1 MTHTH
6 KIKNGIKIELTADEI
21 TVLENQDTQWNDGVF
36 DRALDSLRKKRNNLL
51 AQTDWT
57 ANSDVTMSEAMTTY
71 RQELRDLP
79 STVSDDDEASDVDAI
94 TFPTK
99 P

>member
-1 MTHTH
+1 MPRY
-6 KIKNGIKIELTADEI
+6 KMVNGERVQLTAEEEAARDAE
-21 TVLENQDTQWNDGVF
+21 EAAWEAGAK
-36 DRALDSLRKKRNNLL
+36 DRAMANLRAKRNTLL
-51 AQTDWT
+51 KETDHYGL
-57 ANSDVTMSEAMTTY
+57 SDVTMSEDMTTY

-79 STVSDDDEASDVDAI
+79 STVSDDDEASDIDSI

>member
-1 MTHTH
+1 MTRY
-6 KIKNGIKIELTADEI
+6 KMVNGEQVQLTAEEEAARDAEQAAW
-21 TVLENQDTQWNDGVF
+21 TAGAK
-36 DRALDSLRKKRNNLL
+36 DRSIANLRAKRNNLL
-51 AQTDWT
+51 KETDHYGL
-57 ANSDVTMSEAMTTY
+57 SDVTMSDAMSTY

-79 STVSDDDEASDVDAI
+79 STIADSDTASDVDAI

>member
-1 MTHTH
+1 MPRY
-6 KIKNGIKIELTADEI
+6 KMVNGERIQFTAEEEAARDAE
-21 TVLENQDTQWNDGVF
+21 EAAWEAGAK
-36 DRALDSLRKKRNNLL
+36 DRSMANLRAKRNNLL
-51 AQTDWT
+51 KETDHYGL
-57 ANSDVTMSEAMTTY
+57 SDVTMSEAMTTY

-79 STVSDDDEASDVDAI
+79 GTVADSDTASDVDSI

>member
-1 MTHTH
+1 MPRY
-6 KIKNGIKIELTADEI
+6 KMVNGERIQLTAEEEAARDAE
-21 TVLENQDTQWNDGVF
+21 EAAWEAGAK
-36 DRALDSLRKKRNNLL
+36 DRSMANLRAKRNNLL
-51 AQTDWT
+51 KETDHYGL
-57 ANSDVTMSEAMTTY
+57 SDVTMSEAMTTY

-79 STVSDDDEASDVDAI
+79 STVADDDTASDVDAI

>member
-1 MTHTH
+1 MPRY
-6 KIKNGIKIELTADEI
+6 KMVNGERVQLTAE
-21 TVLENQDTQWNDGVF
+21 EEAARNEEEAAWEAGAK
-36 DRALDSLRKKRNNLL
+36 DRSMANLRAKRNSLL
-51 AQTDWT
+51 KETDHYGL
-57 ANSDVTMSEAMTTY
+57 SDVTMSDEMSTY

-79 STVSDDDEASDVDAI
+79 STVADDDTASDVDAI

>member
-21 TVLENQDTQWNDGVF
+21 TSLENKDTQWNTGAF
-36 DRALDSLRKKRNNLL
+36 NRALDGLRAKRNNLL
-51 AQTDWT
+51 AKTDFY

-71 RQELRDLP
+71 RQQLRDITDALT
-79 STVSDDDEASDVDAI
+79 TVAEVNAVV
-94 TFPTK
+94 FPTK
-99 P
+99 PSE

>member
-1 MTHTH
+1 MPRY
-6 KIKNGIKIELTADEI
+6 KMVNGERVQLTAEEEAARDAE
-21 TVLENQDTQWNDGVF
+21 EAAWEAGAK
-36 DRALDSLRKKRNNLL
+36 DRAMANLRAKRNNLL
-51 AQTDWT
+51 KETDHYGL
-57 ANSDVTMSEAMTTY
+57 SDVTMSEDMTTY

-79 STVSDDDEASDVDAI
+79 STVASNDTAEDVDSI